1 MSEIRLEDAD
11 ARAIAGLHKDAH
23 DGIDGTAGS
32 TPGTVDAGLASARI
46 GEIIS
51 LLVTEADDLAV
62 ANLMVTNIVNAV
74 ADDFYDTDA
83 AVADALHAM
92 HETIP

>member
-1 MSEIRLEDAD
+1 MSEIRLDDAD
-11 ARAIAGLHKDAH
+11 AQAIAGLHKDAH
-23 DGIDGTAGS
+23 DGISGTGDN
-32 TPGTVDAGLASARI
+32 TPGTVDAGLASAKI
-46 GEIIS
+46 GQIIS

-83 AVADALHAM
+83 AVSGALHSL
-92 HETIP
+92 HESIP